1 MDEVEG
7 YIMILLETNDLYF
20 NTQVYFKNNLMGDL
34 PNNDK
39 VWRQTYHAWLK
50 SQGAVIVKSNHN
62 LVCNV
67 LGVAPFSDKFGFEN
81 EQDATMFVLRWS

>member
-7 YIMILLETNDLYF
+7 YTMILLETNDLYF
-20 NTQVYFKNNLMGDL
+20 NTQVYFRNNLMDDL
-34 PNNDK
+34 PNDDK
-39 VWRQTYHAWLK
+39 VWREAYHIWLK

-62 LVCNV
+62 LVRNV
-67 LGVAPFSDKFGFEN
+67 LGVAPFNDKFGFEN